1 MVLSRKKLKK
11 KFRSLLAESLA
22 ANESKDSCKDASG
35 ATEVNNELQ
44 SVREL
49 LVTKSRKPEL
59 LKREKRRKK
68 KPVPEDLNNGD
79 GSSEARE
86 GNVENEDSMDLKEK
100 SKDKKR
106 KRVEDGGQELE
117 EGFKQEEQKLAKKK
131 KDKQKKKKR
140 REKKL
145 EKKGKK
151 RVLGQGEENNGE
163 EIVSTNAVNK
173 IPEALPVQKVDES
186 EVKKVYVG
194 GIPYYSS
201 VDDIRSFFEDCGT
214 VTEVDCMTFPETG
227 KFRGIAILSFK
238 TEGAA
243 KRALALD
250 GSDMGGFFL
259 KIQPYKASR
268 NQKSDFAPEI
278 IDGYNR
284 IYVGNL
290 SWDISEDDLKQLFS
304 DCKISSIRFGTD
316 KETGDFKGYA
326 HVDFAD
332 SVSLTIA
339 LKLDQKVVCGRP
351 VKVRC
356 AMPRKSGQTESG
368 SRSYDKQQESNQ
380 VGDGSSAGKSK
391 KKRRTCYECGT
402 PGHLSS
408 ECPQKRAGGDPVSV
422 S

>member
-11 KFRSLLAESLA
+11 KFRSLLAESLT

-44 SVREL
+44 SVRKL
-49 LVTKSRKPEL
+49 LVTKSRKPKL
-59 LKREKRRKK
+59 MKREKRRKK

-79 GSSEARE
+79 GSLEARE
-86 GNVENEDSMDLKEK
+86 GNVENEDSVDLKEK
-100 SKDKKR
+100 IKDKKR

-117 EGFKQEEQKLAKKK
+117 EGFKQEEQKLVKKK

-151 RVLGQGEENNGE
+151 GVLGQGEENNGD

-238 TEGAA
+238 
-243 KRALALD
+243 
-250 GSDMGGFFL
+250 
-259 KIQPYKASR
+259 
-268 NQKSDFAPEI
+268 
-278 IDGYNR
+278 
-284 IYVGNL
+284 VCL
-290 SWDISEDDLKQLFS
+290 SLVIVYWLP
-304 DCKISSIRFGTD
+304 R
-316 KETGDFKGYA
+316 
-326 HVDFAD
+326 
-332 SVSLTIA
+332 
-339 LKLDQKVVCGRP
+339 LKLDWFLTLDT
-351 VKVRC
+351 
-356 AMPRKSGQTESG
+356 SFT
-368 SRSYDKQQESNQ
+368 
-380 VGDGSSAGKSK
+380 
-391 KKRRTCYECGT
+391 
-402 PGHLSS
+402 
-408 ECPQKRAGGDPVSV
+408 
-422 S
+422 